1 MLHGLT
7 GRRTYGVLP
16 FQHGL
21 GIDEEDGLRVSLRGA
36 VRESVVAPPVGDDV
50 LRVAVCAVPLMS
62 NFTDVDAL
70 AAEPGVV
77 VRFVDRAEEL
87 VDADLVV
94 VPGTRGT
101 VRALRWLRERGLA
114 DALARRAAEGRPV
127 LGICGG
133 FQVLGEHIED
143 DVESREGSVAGLGLL
158 PVRVRFAREKTLAR
172 PVGEALGEPVEG
184 YEIHHGVAEVAGGEA
199 FLDGCRVGEMWGTHW
214 HGSLESDGFRR
225 RFLAGWRGRPAPLR
239 PRARTSFAA
248 LREEQLDLLGDLI
261 EEHADTDALLSLI
274 EKGAPA
280 GLPFIAPGAPVTGG
294 PGTRPRPPRPL
305 PERSFEC
312 HHAPRHQ
319 GGPVST
325 PYPFTALVGQD
336 DLRLALLLNAVSP
349 AVGGVLVRGE
359 KGTAKSTAV
368 RALSALLP
376 EVPVVAGCRFS
387 LRPGRRRPE
396 LPRRPARGGRRAARP
411 ARMVELP
418 VGASEDRLVGAL
430 DIERALAEGVKAFE
444 PGLLADAHRGIL
456 YVDEVNLLHDHLVDL
471 LLDAAAMGASYVERE
486 GVSVRHAARFLLV
499 GTMNPEEGELRP
511 QLLDR
516 FGLTVEVA
524 ASRETD
530 QRVEVVR
537 RRLAHDDDPEAFAGR
552 WADEEAALRD
562 RVVAAR
568 ALLPQV
574 VLGDGALRQIAATCA
589 AFEVDGMRAD
599 IVMARTATALA
610 AWAGRTDVR
619 SEDVRQA
626 ALLALP
632 HRRRRNPFD
641 APGLDEDK
649 LDETLDEAREDD
661 APEPPGSPEPPEGDD
676 DPDGGPGGGGGQPP
690 ADGGPDS
697 PGLPPQQSRDQ
708 AEDRNQGEGAGQEDA
723 PAPQA
728 PAAGGPGEQGAVS
741 AAEPFRTRMLS
752 VPGIGEGAAGRRSR
766 ARTEHGRT
774 TGSRRPRGALTKLHL
789 AATVQAAAPHQRARG
804 RSGTGLVVRRD
815 DLRQATRE
823 GREGNLVLFVVDAS
837 GSMAAR
843 QRMSAVKGAV
853 LSLLLD
859 AYQRR
864 DKVGLVTFRGS
875 AAEVALPPT
884 SSVDAAAAR
893 LETLPTG
900 GRTPLAAGLLR
911 AHDVLRVERLRD
923 AARRPLLVVVTDGRA
938 TGGVEPV
945 AQAGRAAR
953 LFAADGVASV
963 VVDCESGYV
972 RLGLAGQLAGEL
984 GGTAVTLDELRADSI
999 AGLVKDVQG
1008 HGNHSRK
1015 AA

>member
-1 MLHGLT
+1 VNT
-7 GRRTYGVLP
+7 P
-16 FQHGL
+16 F
-21 GIDEEDGLRVSLRGA
+21 
-36 VRESVVAPPVGDDV
+36 
-50 LRVAVCAVPLMS
+50 
-62 NFTDVDAL
+62 
-70 AAEPGVV
+70 
-77 VRFVDRAEEL
+77 
-87 VDADLVV
+87 
-94 VPGTRGT
+94 
-101 VRALRWLRERGLA
+101 
-114 DALARRAAEGRPV
+114 
-127 LGICGG
+127 
-133 FQVLGEHIED
+133 
-143 DVESREGSVAGLGLL
+143 
-158 PVRVRFAREKTLAR
+158 
-172 PVGEALGEPVEG
+172 
-184 YEIHHGVAEVAGGEA
+184 
-199 FLDGCRVGEMWGTHW
+199 
-214 HGSLESDGFRR
+214 
-225 RFLAGWRGRPAPLR
+225 
-239 PRARTSFAA
+239 
-248 LREEQLDLLGDLI
+248 
-261 EEHADTDALLSLI
+261 
-274 EKGAPA
+274 
-280 GLPFIAPGAPVTGG
+280 
-294 PGTRPRPPRPL
+294 
-305 PERSFEC
+305 
-312 HHAPRHQ
+312 
-319 GGPVST
+319 
-325 PYPFTALVGQD
+325 PFTAVVGQD

-376 EVPVVAGCRFS
+376 EVAVVPGCRFS
-387 LRPGRRRPE
+387 CDPGTPD
-396 LPRRPARGGRRAARP
+396 PACPDGPHAAGEGTLRP

-430 DIERALAEGVKAFE
+430 DIERALSEGVKTFE
-444 PGLLADAHRGIL
+444 PGLLAEAHRGIL

-471 LLDAAAMGASYVERE
+471 LLDAAAMGSSYVERE

-524 ASRETD
+524 ASRDPDT
-530 QRVEVVR
+530 RVEVVR
-537 RRLAHDDDPEAFAGR
+537 RRLAHDADPAAFAAR
-552 WADEEAALRD
+552 WAGEEAAVRQ
-562 RVVAAR
+562 RIVAAR

-574 VLGDGALRQIAATCA
+574 RLGDGALRQIAATCA

-610 AWAGRTDVR
+610 AWAGRTDVLA
-619 SEDVRQA
+619 EDVRQA

-649 LDETLDEAREDD
+649 LDETLEQFAGE
-661 APEPPGSPEPPEGDD
+661 
-676 DPDGGPGGGGGQPP
+676 DPDPDPDPDGDGGGPGGGAPPAPDAGPQGGDAGARPEEGEGGQPQP
-690 ADGGPDS
+690 A
-697 PGLPPQQSRDQ
+697 
-708 AEDRNQGEGAGQEDA
+708 GAG
-723 PAPQA
+723 
-728 PAAGGPGEQGAVS
+728 EQSAVR
-741 AAEPFRTRMLS
+741 AAEPFRTRVLS
-752 VPGIGEGAAGRRSR
+752 VPGVGEGAAGRRSR

-774 TGSRRPRGALTKLHL
+774 TGARRPRGALTRLHL

-804 RSGTGLVVRRD
+804 RSGPGLVVRRD
-815 DLRQATRE
+815 DLRQAVRE

-875 AAEVALPPT
+875 GAEVALPPT

-893 LETLPTG
+893 LESLPTG

-923 AARRPLLVVVTDGRA
+923 AARRPLVVVVTDGRA
-938 TGGVEPV
+938 TGGPEPLLL
-945 AQAGRAAR
+945 ASKAAG
-953 LFAADGVASV
+953 LFAAEGIASV
-963 VVDCESGYV
+963 VVDCESGPV
-972 RLGLAGQLAGEL
+972 RLGLAGKLAGEL

-999 AGLVKDVQG
+999 TGLVKDVQ
-1008 HGNHSRK
+1008 RR

>member
-1 MLHGLT
+1 M
-7 GRRTYGVLP
+7 
-16 FQHGL
+16 
-21 GIDEEDGLRVSLRGA
+21 
-36 VRESVVAPPVGDDV
+36 
-50 LRVAVCAVPLMS
+50 
-62 NFTDVDAL
+62 
-70 AAEPGVV
+70 
-77 VRFVDRAEEL
+77 
-87 VDADLVV
+87 
-94 VPGTRGT
+94 
-101 VRALRWLRERGLA
+101 
-114 DALARRAAEGRPV
+114 
-127 LGICGG
+127 
-133 FQVLGEHIED
+133 
-143 DVESREGSVAGLGLL
+143 
-158 PVRVRFAREKTLAR
+158 
-172 PVGEALGEPVEG
+172 
-184 YEIHHGVAEVAGGEA
+184 
-199 FLDGCRVGEMWGTHW
+199 
-214 HGSLESDGFRR
+214 
-225 RFLAGWRGRPAPLR
+225 
-239 PRARTSFAA
+239 
-248 LREEQLDLLGDLI
+248 
-261 EEHADTDALLSLI
+261 
-274 EKGAPA
+274 
-280 GLPFIAPGAPVTGG
+280 
-294 PGTRPRPPRPL
+294 
-305 PERSFEC
+305 
-312 HHAPRHQ
+312 
-319 GGPVST
+319 ST
-325 PYPFTALVGQD
+325 PFPFTAVVGQD

-368 RALSALLP
+368 RALSVLLP
-376 EVPVVAGCRFS
+376 EVDVVAGCRFS
-387 LRPGRRRPE
+387 CAPGAPD
-396 LPRRPARGGRRAARP
+396 PACPDGPHETGAGVQRP

-524 ASRETD
+524 ASREPD

-537 RRLAHDDDPEAFAGR
+537 RRLAYDDDPASFTAR
-552 WADEEAALRD
+552 WADEEAAVRA
-562 RVVAAR
+562 RIVAAR
-568 ALLPQV
+568 KLLPSV
-574 VLGDGALRQIAATCA
+574 RLGDGALRQIAATCA

-610 AWAGRTDVR
+610 SWAGRTEVLA
-619 SEDVRQA
+619 EDVRQA

-649 LDETLDEAREDD
+649 LDETLEEF
-661 APEPPGSPEPPEGDD
+661 SGDD
-676 DPDGGPGGGGGQPP
+676 DPDPDPDGGGPGGGGGQSPED
-690 ADGGPDS
+690 DG
-697 PGLPPQQSRDQ
+697 PQGGDTGARPE
-708 AEDRNQGEGAGQEDA
+708 AGEGGE
-723 PAPQA
+723 PQA
-728 PAAGGPGEQGAVS
+728 SGAGEQSAVR
-741 AAEPFRTRMLS
+741 AAEPFRTKVLS

-774 TGSRRPRGALTKLHL
+774 TGARRPRGALTKLHL

-804 RSGTGLVVRRD
+804 RVGRGLVVRRD

-875 AAEVALPPT
+875 SADVALPPT
-884 SSVDAAAAR
+884 SSVDAAAVR
-893 LETLPTG
+893 LESLPTG
-900 GRTPLAAGLLR
+900 GRTPLAAGLLK

-923 AARRPLLVVVTDGRA
+923 PARRALVVLVTDGRA
-938 TGGVEPV
+938 TGGPEPV
-945 AQAGRAAR
+945 ALAGRAAR

-963 VVDCESGYV
+963 VVDCEAGPV

-999 AGLVKDVQG
+999 AGLVKDVQ
-1008 HGNHSRK
+1008 RR

>member
-1 MLHGLT
+1 MT
-7 GRRTYGVLP
+7 TP
-16 FQHGL
+16 F
-21 GIDEEDGLRVSLRGA
+21 
-36 VRESVVAPPVGDDV
+36 
-50 LRVAVCAVPLMS
+50 
-62 NFTDVDAL
+62 
-70 AAEPGVV
+70 
-77 VRFVDRAEEL
+77 
-87 VDADLVV
+87 
-94 VPGTRGT
+94 
-101 VRALRWLRERGLA
+101 
-114 DALARRAAEGRPV
+114 
-127 LGICGG
+127 
-133 FQVLGEHIED
+133 
-143 DVESREGSVAGLGLL
+143 
-158 PVRVRFAREKTLAR
+158 
-172 PVGEALGEPVEG
+172 
-184 YEIHHGVAEVAGGEA
+184 
-199 FLDGCRVGEMWGTHW
+199 
-214 HGSLESDGFRR
+214 
-225 RFLAGWRGRPAPLR
+225 
-239 PRARTSFAA
+239 
-248 LREEQLDLLGDLI
+248 
-261 EEHADTDALLSLI
+261 
-274 EKGAPA
+274 
-280 GLPFIAPGAPVTGG
+280 
-294 PGTRPRPPRPL
+294 
-305 PERSFEC
+305 
-312 HHAPRHQ
+312 
-319 GGPVST
+319 
-325 PYPFTALVGQD
+325 PFTAVVGQD

-368 RALSALLP
+368 RALSALMP

-387 LRPGRRRPE
+387 CDPTAPD
-396 LPRRPARGGRRAARP
+396 PACPDGPHEAGAGGERP

-524 ASRETD
+524 ASREPD

-537 RRLAHDDDPEAFAGR
+537 RRLAYDDDPAAFAAR
-552 WADEEAALRD
+552 WADEEAAVRA
-562 RVVAAR
+562 RIVAAR
-568 ALLPQV
+568 ELLPSV
-574 VLGDGALRQIAATCA
+574 RLGDGALRQIAATCA

-610 AWAGRTDVR
+610 AWAGRTDVLA
-619 SEDVRQA
+619 EDVRQA

-649 LDETLDEAREDD
+649 LDQTLEEFSG
-661 APEPPGSPEPPEGDD
+661 ESEGDE
-676 DPDGGPGGGGGQPP
+676 DPDPDGPGGGGGQPP
-690 ADGGPDS
+690 SEGPQSDGGSGAQPE
-697 PGLPPQQSRDQ
+697 
-708 AEDRNQGEGAGQEDA
+708 AGEGGE
-723 PAPQA
+723 PQA
-728 PAAGGPGEQGAVS
+728 SGAGSGEQSAVR
-741 AAEPFRTRMLS
+741 AAEPFRTKVLS
-752 VPGIGEGAAGRRSR
+752 VPGLGDGAAGRRSR

-774 TGSRRPRGALTKLHL
+774 TGARRPRGALTKLHL

-804 RSGTGLVVRRD
+804 RSGPGLVLRRD

-875 AAEVALPPT
+875 AADVALPPT

-893 LETLPTG
+893 LESLPTG
-900 GRTPLAAGLLR
+900 GRTPLAAGLLK

-923 AARRPLLVVVTDGRA
+923 PARRALLVVVTDGRA
-938 TGGVEPV
+938 TGGPEPV
-945 AQAGRAAR
+945 ALAGRAAR
-953 LFAADGVASV
+953 LFAAEGVASV
-963 VVDCESGYV
+963 VVDCESGPV

-999 AGLVKDVQG
+999 AGLVKDVQ
-1008 HGNHSRK
+1008 RR

>member
-1 MLHGLT
+1 M
-7 GRRTYGVLP
+7 
-16 FQHGL
+16 
-21 GIDEEDGLRVSLRGA
+21 
-36 VRESVVAPPVGDDV
+36 
-50 LRVAVCAVPLMS
+50 
-62 NFTDVDAL
+62 
-70 AAEPGVV
+70 
-77 VRFVDRAEEL
+77 
-87 VDADLVV
+87 
-94 VPGTRGT
+94 
-101 VRALRWLRERGLA
+101 
-114 DALARRAAEGRPV
+114 
-127 LGICGG
+127 
-133 FQVLGEHIED
+133 
-143 DVESREGSVAGLGLL
+143 
-158 PVRVRFAREKTLAR
+158 
-172 PVGEALGEPVEG
+172 
-184 YEIHHGVAEVAGGEA
+184 
-199 FLDGCRVGEMWGTHW
+199 
-214 HGSLESDGFRR
+214 
-225 RFLAGWRGRPAPLR
+225 
-239 PRARTSFAA
+239 
-248 LREEQLDLLGDLI
+248 
-261 EEHADTDALLSLI
+261 
-274 EKGAPA
+274 
-280 GLPFIAPGAPVTGG
+280 
-294 PGTRPRPPRPL
+294 
-305 PERSFEC
+305 
-312 HHAPRHQ
+312 
-319 GGPVST
+319 ST
-325 PYPFTALVGQD
+325 PFPFTAVVGQD

-376 EVPVVAGCRFS
+376 EVDVVSGCRFS
-387 LRPGRRRPE
+387 CDPGSPD
-396 LPRRPARGGRRAARP
+396 PACPDGPHEAGGGAPRP

-524 ASRETD
+524 ASREPD

-537 RRLAHDDDPEAFAGR
+537 RRLAYDDDPAGFAAR
-552 WADEEAALRD
+552 WAGEEAAVRA
-562 RVVAAR
+562 RIAAAR
-568 ALLPQV
+568 ALLPAV
-574 VLGDGALRQIAATCA
+574 RLGDGALRQIAATCA

-610 AWAGRTDVR
+610 AWAGRTEVLA
-619 SEDVRQA
+619 EDVRQA

-649 LDETLDEAREDD
+649 LDETLEEFGGSTEDE
-661 APEPPGSPEPPEGDD
+661 
-676 DPDGGPGGGGGQPP
+676 DPDPDGPGGGGGQPT
-690 ADGGPDS
+690 PDS
-697 PGLPPQQSRDQ
+697 GPQGGDTSARPE
-708 AEDRNQGEGAGQEDA
+708 AGEGGE
-723 PAPQA
+723 PQA
-728 PAAGGPGEQGAVS
+728 SAGAEQSAVR
-741 AAEPFRTRMLS
+741 AAEPFRTKALS
-752 VPGIGEGAAGRRSR
+752 VPGIGRGAAGRRSR

-774 TGSRRPRGALTKLHL
+774 TGARRPRGALTKLHL

-804 RSGTGLVVRRD
+804 RSGPGLVVRRD
-815 DLRQATRE
+815 DLRQAVRE
-823 GREGNLVLFVVDAS
+823 GRESNLVLFVVDAS

-843 QRMSAVKGAV
+843 QRMGAVKGAV

-893 LETLPTG
+893 LESLPTG
-900 GRTPLAAGLLR
+900 GRTPLAAGLLK
-911 AHDVLRVERLRD
+911 AHEVLRVERLRD
-923 AARRPLLVVVTDGRA
+923 PARRPLVVVVTDGRA
-938 TGGVEPV
+938 TGGPEPLLL
-945 AQAGRAAR
+945 ASRSAG
-953 LFAADGVASV
+953 LFAADRVASV
-963 VVDCESGYV
+963 VVDCESGPV
-972 RLGLAGQLAGEL
+972 RLGLAGKLAGEL

-999 AGLVKDVQG
+999 AGLVKDVVKDVQ
-1008 HGNHSRK
+1008 RR

>member
-1 MLHGLT
+1 M
-7 GRRTYGVLP
+7 
-16 FQHGL
+16 
-21 GIDEEDGLRVSLRGA
+21 
-36 VRESVVAPPVGDDV
+36 
-50 LRVAVCAVPLMS
+50 
-62 NFTDVDAL
+62 
-70 AAEPGVV
+70 
-77 VRFVDRAEEL
+77 
-87 VDADLVV
+87 
-94 VPGTRGT
+94 
-101 VRALRWLRERGLA
+101 
-114 DALARRAAEGRPV
+114 
-127 LGICGG
+127 
-133 FQVLGEHIED
+133 
-143 DVESREGSVAGLGLL
+143 
-158 PVRVRFAREKTLAR
+158 
-172 PVGEALGEPVEG
+172 
-184 YEIHHGVAEVAGGEA
+184 
-199 FLDGCRVGEMWGTHW
+199 
-214 HGSLESDGFRR
+214 
-225 RFLAGWRGRPAPLR
+225 
-239 PRARTSFAA
+239 
-248 LREEQLDLLGDLI
+248 
-261 EEHADTDALLSLI
+261 
-274 EKGAPA
+274 
-280 GLPFIAPGAPVTGG
+280 
-294 PGTRPRPPRPL
+294 
-305 PERSFEC
+305 
-312 HHAPRHQ
+312 
-319 GGPVST
+319 ST
-325 PYPFTALVGQD
+325 PFPFTAVVGQD

-376 EVPVVAGCRFS
+376 AVDVVAGCRFS
-387 LRPGRRRPE
+387 CDPAAPDPACPDGPHEPGAFESRPS
-396 LPRRPARGGRRAARP
+396 
-411 ARMVELP
+411 RMVELP

-486 GVSVRHAARFLLV
+486 GVSVRHAAKFLLV

-524 ASRETD
+524 ASREPD

-537 RRLAHDDDPEAFAGR
+537 RRLAYDDDPAGFAAR
-552 WADEEAALRD
+552 WADEETAVRQ
-562 RVVAAR
+562 RIVAAR
-568 ALLPQV
+568 ELLPSV
-574 VLGDGALRQIAATCA
+574 RLGDGALRQIAATCA

-610 AWAGRTDVR
+610 AWAGRTDVLA
-619 SEDVRQA
+619 EDVRQA

-649 LDETLDEAREDD
+649 LDQTLEEFSGEDEDD
-661 APEPPGSPEPPEGDD
+661 T
-676 DPDGGPGGGGGQPP
+676 DPDPGGPGGGGGQPAP
-690 ADGGPDS
+690 DEGPRGGDS
-697 PGLPPQQSRDQ
+697 GARP
-708 AEDRNQGEGAGQEDA
+708 EEGEGGE
-723 PAPQA
+723 PQA
-728 PAAGGPGEQGAVS
+728 SGAGEQSAVR
-741 AAEPFRTRMLS
+741 AAEPFRTKVLS

-774 TGSRRPRGALTKLHL
+774 TGARRPRGTLTKLHL

-804 RSGTGLVVRRD
+804 RSGPGLVLRRD

-884 SSVDAAAAR
+884 SSVDAAAVR
-893 LETLPTG
+893 LESLPTG
-900 GRTPLAAGLLR
+900 GRTPLAAGLLK

-923 AARRPLLVVVTDGRA
+923 PARRALVVVVTDGRA
-938 TGGVEPV
+938 TGGPEPV
-945 AQAGRAAR
+945 ELAGRAAR
-953 LFAADGVASV
+953 LFAAEGVASV
-963 VVDCESGYV
+963 VVDCESGPV

-1008 HGNHSRK
+1008 RSRR

>member
-1 MLHGLT
+1 M
-7 GRRTYGVLP
+7 
-16 FQHGL
+16 
-21 GIDEEDGLRVSLRGA
+21 
-36 VRESVVAPPVGDDV
+36 
-50 LRVAVCAVPLMS
+50 
-62 NFTDVDAL
+62 
-70 AAEPGVV
+70 
-77 VRFVDRAEEL
+77 
-87 VDADLVV
+87 
-94 VPGTRGT
+94 
-101 VRALRWLRERGLA
+101 
-114 DALARRAAEGRPV
+114 
-127 LGICGG
+127 
-133 FQVLGEHIED
+133 
-143 DVESREGSVAGLGLL
+143 
-158 PVRVRFAREKTLAR
+158 
-172 PVGEALGEPVEG
+172 
-184 YEIHHGVAEVAGGEA
+184 
-199 FLDGCRVGEMWGTHW
+199 
-214 HGSLESDGFRR
+214 
-225 RFLAGWRGRPAPLR
+225 
-239 PRARTSFAA
+239 
-248 LREEQLDLLGDLI
+248 
-261 EEHADTDALLSLI
+261 
-274 EKGAPA
+274 
-280 GLPFIAPGAPVTGG
+280 
-294 PGTRPRPPRPL
+294 
-305 PERSFEC
+305 
-312 HHAPRHQ
+312 
-319 GGPVST
+319 ST
-325 PYPFTALVGQD
+325 PFPFTAVVGQD

-368 RALSALLP
+368 RALSALMP
-376 EVPVVAGCRFS
+376 EVDVVAGCRFS
-387 LRPGRRRPE
+387 CAPGSPD
-396 LPRRPARGGRRAARP
+396 PACPDGPHEVGPGVRRP

-456 YVDEVNLLHDHLVDL
+456 YVDEANLLHDHLVDL

-524 ASRETD
+524 ASREPD

-537 RRLAHDDDPEAFAGR
+537 RRLAYDDDPEGFAAR
-552 WADEEAALRD
+552 WADEESAVRARI
-562 RVVAAR
+562 VAAR
-568 ALLPQV
+568 ELLPSV
-574 VLGDGALRQIAATCA
+574 RLGDGALRQIAATCA

-610 AWAGRTDVR
+610 AWDGRTDVLA
-619 SEDVRQA
+619 EDVRQA

-649 LDETLDEAREDD
+649 LDETLEEFGGRNED
-661 APEPPGSPEPPEGDD
+661 EGDD
-676 DPDGGPGGGGGQPP
+676 DPDPDGPGGGGQPP
-690 ADGGPDS
+690 ENGPQDGPQDGSQDGSRNGPQDGADGS
-697 PGLPPQQSRDQ
+697 EPGGDEAARPQ
-708 AEDRNQGEGAGQEDA
+708 AGESGQPGASGAGEQ
-723 PAPQA
+723 QA
-728 PAAGGPGEQGAVS
+728 VRAG
-741 AAEPFRTRMLS
+741 EPFRTKVLS
-752 VPGIGEGAAGRRSR
+752 VPGLGEGAAGRRSR

-774 TGSRRPRGALTKLHL
+774 TGARRPRGALTKLHL

-804 RSGTGLVVRRD
+804 RSGRGLVVRRD

-884 SSVDAAAAR
+884 SSVDAAAVR
-893 LETLPTG
+893 LESLPTG
-900 GRTPLAAGLLR
+900 GRTPLAAGLLK

-923 AARRPLLVVVTDGRA
+923 PARRPLVVVVTDGRA
-938 TGGVEPV
+938 TGGPEPV
-945 AQAGRAAR
+945 ALAGRAAR
-953 LFAADGVASV
+953 LFAADEVASV
-963 VVDCESGYV
+963 VVDCESGPV

-984 GGTAVTLDELRADSI
+984 GGTPVTLDELRADSI
-999 AGLVKDVQG
+999 AGLVRDVQSS
-1008 HGNHSRK
+1008 NRR

>member
-1 MLHGLT
+1 M
-7 GRRTYGVLP
+7 
-16 FQHGL
+16 
-21 GIDEEDGLRVSLRGA
+21 
-36 VRESVVAPPVGDDV
+36 
-50 LRVAVCAVPLMS
+50 
-62 NFTDVDAL
+62 
-70 AAEPGVV
+70 
-77 VRFVDRAEEL
+77 
-87 VDADLVV
+87 
-94 VPGTRGT
+94 
-101 VRALRWLRERGLA
+101 
-114 DALARRAAEGRPV
+114 
-127 LGICGG
+127 
-133 FQVLGEHIED
+133 
-143 DVESREGSVAGLGLL
+143 
-158 PVRVRFAREKTLAR
+158 
-172 PVGEALGEPVEG
+172 
-184 YEIHHGVAEVAGGEA
+184 
-199 FLDGCRVGEMWGTHW
+199 
-214 HGSLESDGFRR
+214 
-225 RFLAGWRGRPAPLR
+225 
-239 PRARTSFAA
+239 
-248 LREEQLDLLGDLI
+248 
-261 EEHADTDALLSLI
+261 
-274 EKGAPA
+274 
-280 GLPFIAPGAPVTGG
+280 
-294 PGTRPRPPRPL
+294 
-305 PERSFEC
+305 
-312 HHAPRHQ
+312 
-319 GGPVST
+319 ST
-325 PYPFTALVGQD
+325 PFPFTAVVGQD

-376 EVPVVAGCRFS
+376 EVDVVPGCRFS
-387 LRPGRRRPE
+387 CDPGSPD
-396 LPRRPARGGRRAARP
+396 PACPDGPHAPGASGSRP

-430 DIERALAEGVKAFE
+430 DIERALSEGVKAFE

-486 GVSVRHAARFLLV
+486 GVSVRHASRFLLV

-524 ASRETD
+524 ASREPD

-537 RRLAHDDDPEAFAGR
+537 RRLAYDDDPAGFAAR
-552 WADEEAALRD
+552 WAGEEAAVRQ

-568 ALLPQV
+568 ALLPSV
-574 VLGDGALRQIAATCA
+574 RLGDGALRQIAATCA

-610 AWAGRTDVR
+610 AWAGRSDVLA
-619 SEDVRQA
+619 EDVRQA

-649 LDETLDEAREDD
+649 LDETLEEFGGQD
-661 APEPPGSPEPPEGDD
+661 PGDGDD
-676 DPDGGPGGGGGQPP
+676 DPDDPGPGGGPGGQPEPGDAPGG
-690 ADGGPDS
+690 DGDTAARPE
-697 PGLPPQQSRDQ
+697 
-708 AEDRNQGEGAGQEDA
+708 AGEGGEPRPSGA
-723 PAPQA
+723 
-728 PAAGGPGEQGAVS
+728 GEQSPVR
-741 AAEPFRTRMLS
+741 AAEPFRAKVLS
-752 VPGIGEGAAGRRSR
+752 VPGLGEGAAGRRSR

-774 TGSRRPRGALTKLHL
+774 TGARRPRGALTKLHL
-789 AATVQAAAPHQRARG
+789 AATVRAAAPHQRARG
-804 RSGTGLVVRRD
+804 RSGPGLVVRRD

-843 QRMSAVKGAV
+843 RRMGAVKGAV

-875 AAEVALPPT
+875 AADVALPPT

-893 LETLPTG
+893 LESLPTG

-911 AHDVLRVERLRD
+911 AHEVLRVERLRD
-923 AARRPLLVVVTDGRA
+923 PARRALVVVVTDGRA
-938 TGGVEPV
+938 TGGPEPV
-945 AQAGRAAR
+945 ALASRAAR
-953 LFAADGVASV
+953 LFAAEQVASV
-963 VVDCESGYV
+963 VVDCESGPV
-972 RLGLAGQLAGEL
+972 RLGLAGRLADEL

-999 AGLVKDVQG
+999 AGLVKDVQ
-1008 HGNHSRK
+1008 RR